1 MEIQSLRHFSP
12 SGCFFMVYLKDVSS
26 FEKGIQKIRFL
37 PAIVENIDASAEDA
51 VIEFDGLVS
60 SAAEDAVTLLFKYT
74 EYEILYTISKGADAS
89 WTKGTST
96 GVDYTVNRNVNDD
109 KTYGLFESIEVDGKI
124 LDPSQY
130 TVASGSLSASLK
142 AAYLETLSE
151 GDHTVTVHFKD
162 GSVGTKLTIKPKPS
176 VKATGSAGSSKTS
189 VKSGSSGSA
198 KTSVKSGSSGSAKST
213 GKTSPRTGDPN
224 HPVLWIVLLILSIA
238 GVVGLAVWR
247 RRHKA

>member
-1 MEIQSLRHFSP
+1 MS
-12 SGCFFMVYLKDVSS
+12 
-26 FEKGIQKIRFL
+26 
-37 PAIVENIDASAEDA
+37 
-51 VIEFDGLVS
+51 
-60 SAAEDAVTLLFKYT
+60 
-74 EYEILYTISKGADAS
+74 
-89 WTKGTST
+89 
-96 GVDYTVNRNVNDD
+96 VNRNINDD

-130 TVASGSLSASLK
+130 TAASGSLSASLK

-151 GDHTVTVHFKD
+151 GDHTVTFHFKD

-176 VKATGSAGSSKTS
+176 VKATGSAGSAKTS

-213 GKTSPRTGDPN
+213 GKTSPRTGDPSN
-224 HPVLWIVLLILSIA
+224 PMLWIVLLILSIA